1 MPQLRLD
8 QPVLGYCWKIMV
20 KIEPS
25 VKWETDHY
33 QTSSSPGDCSGPWL
47 PAYDVGLGCLLLV
60 PMSFF
65 SSVEKIFNLTPSS
78 LTYLRELMTWR
89 GWHNLGRKLPAGKE
103 EPSWLRWNFLS
114 LSFCVLGCLELFIIV
129 FLCFGMF
136 GFFFHCPFLFWDVGV
151 FTFQLM

>member
-25 VKWETDHY
+25 VKRETDHY

-60 PMSFF
+60 PMSSF
-65 SSVEKIFNLTPSS
+65 SSVEKIFNLTSSS

-114 LSFCVLGCLELFIIV
+114 LLV
-129 FLCFGMF
+129 FLLFNWCNILYQ
-136 GFFFHCPFLFWDVGV
+136 FFLVLIWLSLVSRVWH
-151 FTFQLM
+151 